1 MRNLRESHF
10 LAMKKMKTSFL
21 NNYKNNKLV
30 DNKRANYL
38 LEQAAYYAFDLT
50 SKYGIVK
57 INQAITDAA
66 AKYNIN
72 EDVLRE
78 KINDDSFVLTER
90 KKK

>member
-1 MRNLRESHF
+1 MT
-10 LAMKKMKTSFL
+10 KMKTSFL

-50 SKYGIVK
+50 AKYGIVK

-66 AKYNIN
+66 TKYNIN

-90 KKK
+90 NKK